1 MALQVQLNA
10 RFDTPH
16 PHTSKRSFN
25 LDRSA
30 TTTTT
35 TTTTDSSGPSG
46 ISTLSSINGAVEP
59 SNTRKPKANRR
70 RRSLISFFL
79 PQNETSSASPTSTLS
94 LPLDVILTIGSL
106 VSPSTLLNL
115 VLASRAFY
123 DILLPSLYR
132 TLVLPSSDHCLAV
145 LPRFNRRKPL
155 SGTFSTGRMLCSY
168 IRELVLKPNYYLAW
182 PRKDRH
188 IDENWVSSMVEKLA
202 KKGWLANL
210 ESFEWEGLEVPRDEM
225 WEALRFGC
233 PKLKR
238 IFTVIGA
245 RSVSSQSKLFDFSNL
260 TSFSIIVRHRIDFD
274 SDTTYPTGLTPLP
287 SNFWDMIN
295 TRCSQTLSELHICSF
310 SPGRFTFDVGPLFRS
325 VSAETGAAGTRFPK
339 LTSLTLGVFGYQ
351 SDYTVPSMPCMLLGG
366 FLADHPSITYLRVLW
381 NFKRWLSPDDL
392 SFFPPSATALSSPQ
406 RQVLPKLDT
415 FVGAYQQLASIPL
428 ESRKHIHTIDLTCE
442 PLYELRA
449 QKAWEVLKTVQ
460 GLKVLDVWIYLPSH
474 SPGGPGEE
482 SEGSERIFT
491 KLVDACTGL
500 EEMHFMCTT
509 PVSMKLLDQFLHTLS
524 QLTSLRRFSLTK
536 GHVYRQANPAH
547 KPDESMFDTA
557 VRVLRACKGV
567 KTVSV
572 RYARE
577 KCLNHLKKEGVYEV
591 IERDANVGGVILAAN
606 ETGISLL
613 GRPYEK
619 RYRRQVDI

>member
-10 RFDTPH
+10 RFDIPH
-16 PHTSKRSFN
+16 PHTSKSSFN
-25 LDRSA
+25 IDRSA

-35 TTTTDSSGPSG
+35 TTTTTESSGPSG
-46 ISTLSSINGAVEP
+46 IGTLSSINGAVEP

-70 RRSLISFFL
+70 RRSVISFFL
-79 PQNETSSASPTSTLS
+79 PQNETSSGFTLASPAS
-94 LPLDVILTIGSL
+94 LPLDIILTIGSL

-115 VLASRAFY
+115 VLASPAFY
-123 DILLPSLYR
+123 DVLLPSLYR
-132 TLVLPSSDHCLAV
+132 TLVLPSSDHCLTV

-188 IDENWVSSMVEKLA
+188 VDENWVAGMVENFA

-233 PKLKR
+233 PRLKR
-238 IFTVIGA
+238 ILTVVGA
-245 RSVSSQSKLFDFSNL
+245 RSVGSQSKLFDFSNL
-260 TSFSIIVRHRIDFD
+260 TSFSIIVRHHIDFD

-287 SNFWDMIN
+287 SKFWDMIN
-295 TRCSQTLSELHICSF
+295 TRCSQTLSELQICSF
-310 SPGRFTFDVGPLFRS
+310 SPGRFTFDVGPLFPK
-325 VSAETGAAGTRFPK
+325 AGAAGTRFPK
-339 LTSLTLGVFGYQ
+339 LTYLTLGVFGYQ
-351 SDYTVPSMPCMLLGG
+351 SDYTVPSMPCMLLGE

-392 SFFPPSATALSSPQ
+392 PFFPPSATALSS
-406 RQVLPKLDT
+406 QVLPKLDT

-428 ESRKHIHTIDLTCE
+428 ESRRHIHTIDLTCE

-460 GLKVLDVWIYLPSH
+460 GLKVLDVWIYLP
-474 SPGGPGEE
+474 PGGPGEE
-482 SEGSERIFT
+482 LERSERIFT

-509 PVSMKLLDQFLHTLS
+509 PLSMKLLDQFLHCLS
-524 QLTSLRRFSLTK
+524 RLTSLRRFSLTK
-536 GHVYRQANPAH
+536 GHVYRQVNPAH
-547 KPDESMFDTA
+547 QPEESMFDTA

-577 KCLNHLKKEGVYEV
+577 KCLNHLKKEGTYEV
-591 IERDANVGGVILAAN
+591 IDANAGGVILAAN